1 MAVQGL
7 GDMKEEHKG
16 LAILT
21 FAVLVWILVF
31 RCAMSYTPTTSE
43 VIEESEVMV
52 FYDYVDSTT
61 IGTTTDLE
69 DTLNIEWGPTEFHTR
84 YE

>member
-1 MAVQGL
+1 
-7 GDMKEEHKG
+7 MKEHHKG

-21 FAVLVWILVF
+21 FAVVVWILVF
-31 RCAMSYTPTTSE
+31 RFAMSYTPTHSE
-43 VIEESEVMV
+43 VIEEPE
-52 FYDYVDSTT
+52 FYDYVDSST

-69 DTLNIEWGPTEFHTR
+69 DSVNIEWGPTEFHTR